1 MFKSKKK
8 LLAISLMTLI
18 LNACASKL
26 PPGAP
31 KAPVVELCA
40 LVVKESGEPVS
51 PYWICENTK
60 TRVQT
65 KKPIEFV
72 QIGVSADDWRE
83 LQTSR
88 RAFEK
93 WAWELY
99 RQ

>member
-1 MFKSKKK
+1 MRNKKK
-8 LLAISLMTLI
+8 LLAISLMTLN
-18 LNACASKL
+18 LSACASKL

-31 KAPVVELCA
+31 KTPVVELCA
-40 LVVKESGEPVS
+40 LVVKEKGEPVS

-72 QIGVSADDWRE
+72 QIGVSSEDWKE
-83 LQTSR
+83 LQSSR

-93 WAWELY
+93 WAWDIY
-99 RQ
+99 RK